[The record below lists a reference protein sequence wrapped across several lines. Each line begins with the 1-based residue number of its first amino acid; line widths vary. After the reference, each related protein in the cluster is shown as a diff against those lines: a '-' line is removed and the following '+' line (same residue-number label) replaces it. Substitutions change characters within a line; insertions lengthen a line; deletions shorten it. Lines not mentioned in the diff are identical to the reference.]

1 MLGPKPQILHRLAPS
16 LVSWVSPGPILRW
29 QLLGVRKRHL
39 QRCPEKIRASVSRPP
54 CGPRKWSWLCHL
66 VECPLSVTMSV
77 VPRERQAASKQVRR
91 TEKKLKDVL
100 LQVEDER
107 RNAEQFKDQV
117 CAQTE
122 PWL

>member
-1 MLGPKPQILHRLAPS
+1 MWPQEVELA
-16 LVSWVSPGPILRW
+16 VSSGR
-29 QLLGVRKRHL
+29 
-39 QRCPEKIRASVSRPP
+39 
-54 CGPRKWSWLCHL
+54 
-66 VECPLSVTMSV
+66 ECPLSVTMSV